1 MTGNSSHNWTSSS
14 TTRNDVKTYTIR
26 HRYVNSPTQTS
37 KLIAVIC
44 TWMYAGIL
52 IGCIEFF
59 CHFITKRCP
68 SIITSAMVRG
78 GWLFSLLLCASVCQ
92 QHVSEMSTNSGEI
105 FQGWGMWRSGLLR
118 FFCDEWDR
126 DADTAILK
134 WILPLW
140 DRGISTH
147 FADNSVSCR
156 QILRNFWGVKCL
168 TATNHLTLVTNRIQ
182 EFLTEFLLSWDILP
196 TVTFFGIRCLGGGL
210 LSPSGSGLW
219 YKSYTIHY
227 IGLYSKGKGSL
238 SPGWTFDISV
248 WKRLTVAVLE
258 SKRPL
263 IVIVV
268 QLYSW

>member
-1 MTGNSSHNWTSSS
+1 MELNVSIAAVQRWLATAAYLWQVAISSYAQCRHVALISWRAAGNMTGNSSHNWTSSS

-26 HRYVNSPTQTS
+26 HRYVNSPTQTL

-118 FFCDEWDR
+118 FF
-126 DADTAILK
+126 AMS
-134 WILPLW
+134 
-140 DRGISTH
+140 GI
-147 FADNSVSCR
+147 AM
-156 QILRNFWGVKCL
+156 QIQQF
-168 TATNHLTLVTNRIQ
+168 
-182 EFLTEFLLSWDILP
+182 
-196 TVTFFGIRCLGGGL
+196 
-210 LSPSGSGLW
+210 
-219 YKSYTIHY
+219 
-227 IGLYSKGKGSL
+227 
-238 SPGWTFDISV
+238 
-248 WKRLTVAVLE
+248 
-258 SKRPL
+258 
-263 IVIVV
+263 
-268 QLYSW
+268 